1 MLFCFVQYARK
12 GGGRARTDYDQY
24 ALWSQITEVVKN
36 IFLLTKTRFFN
47 LPAGQFIRS
56 DITVIIST
64 PGGDYTKK
72 PSAIFLLYFY
82 VNITIIIS
90 IIEQEHYID
99 GEFQMKD

>member
-1 MLFCFVQYARK
+1 MITNYRGRK
-12 GGGRARTDYDQY
+12 
-24 ALWSQITEVVKN
+24 
-36 IFLLTKTRFFN
+36 KTFFYWLKPVFWN
-47 LPAGQFIRS
+47 LPAGQFISS

-64 PGGDYTKK
+64 PGGGYTKK